1 LHDPNLSMKYFFRQI
16 EDIPLDNSPVSA
28 EVYFRGAIATGLIE
42 KQFETDRA
50 AVLLF
55 ISGEPGMAY
64 LLEDG
69 QCKSISLAE
78 FLSLNNGVS
87 RTRAIKLPDVAGRL
101 VLLALESQIK
111 NNFTITNGEA
121 WGKQINQWKQD
132 RWNGLVEITSKN
144 MQGLALFW
152 HGEPQKSDLI
162 FSMPQGFVSGFPTLS
177 NEDDSVWDVTTYSH
191 PVSTQAYQCTV
202 LRQGATHWCHKI
214 LNRYQE
220 MVGQKLLQMMDREL
234 NRQIQPW
241 HWNIKL
247 DENDML
253 DMHFFLYL
261 MDAAHAYRALFMA
274 MGAQMDFV
282 IGNNLTQ
289 RLLSETF
296 EQVHP
301 DERAVLKSQRLIPAA
316 FSE

>member
-1 LHDPNLSMKYFFRQI
+1 MKYFFRQI

-28 EVYFRGAIATGLIE
+28 EVYFRGANATGLIE
-42 KQFETDRA
+42 KQLNADRA

-64 LLEDG
+64 LLQEG
-69 QCKSISLAE
+69 QSSSISLAE
-78 FLSLNNGVS
+78 FLSLNDGVR

-101 VLLALESQIK
+101 VLLALESQAK
-111 NNFTITNGEA
+111 NKFAITDDET
-121 WGKQINQWKQD
+121 WEKQINLWKQD
-132 RWNGLVEITSKN
+132 HWNGLVEITSTN
-144 MQGLALFW
+144 MQGFALFW
-152 HGEPQKSDLI
+152 QGEPQKSDLI
-162 FSMPQGFVSGFPTLS
+162 FSTPQGFASGLPTLK
-177 NEDDSVWDVTTYSH
+177 NGNDSVWEITTYSYA
-191 PVSTQAYQCTV
+191 VSAQAYQCTV
-202 LRQGATHWCHKI
+202 LRQGATNWCHKI
-214 LNRYQE
+214 LDRYQQ

-241 HWNIKL
+241 RWNIVL

-253 DMHFFLYL
+253 DKHFFQYL
-261 MDAAHAYRALFMA
+261 MDEAHAYRALFMA
-274 MGAQMDFV
+274 MGAQMNFV

-296 EQVHP
+296 EQIYQ
-301 DERAVLKSQRLIPAA
+301 DERVALQSQRLIPAA

>member
-1 LHDPNLSMKYFFRQI
+1 MKYFFRQI

-28 EVYFRGAIATGLIE
+28 EVYFRGASATGLIE
-42 KQFETDRA
+42 KQLNADRA

-64 LLEDG
+64 LLQEG
-69 QCKSISLAE
+69 QSSSISLAE
-78 FLSLNNGVS
+78 FLSLNDGVS

-101 VLLALESQIK
+101 VLLALESQAK
-111 NNFTITNGEA
+111 NKFAITDDET
-121 WGKQINQWKQD
+121 WEKQVNLWKQD
-132 RWNGLVEITSKN
+132 HWNGLVEITSTN
-144 MQGLALFW
+144 MQGFALFW
-152 HGEPQKSDLI
+152 QGEPQKSDLI
-162 FSMPQGFVSGFPTLS
+162 FSTPQGFASGLPTLK
-177 NEDDSVWDVTTYSH
+177 NGNDSVWEITTYSYA
-191 PVSTQAYQCTV
+191 VSAQAYQCTV
-202 LRQGATHWCHKI
+202 LRQGATNWCHKI
-214 LNRYQE
+214 LDRYQQ

-241 HWNIKL
+241 RWNIVL

-253 DMHFFLYL
+253 DKHFFQYL
-261 MDAAHAYRALFMA
+261 MDEAHAYRALFMA
-274 MGAQMDFV
+274 MGAQMNFV

-296 EQVHP
+296 EQVSQ
-301 DERAVLKSQRLIPAA
+301 DERVALQSQRLIPAA

>member
-1 LHDPNLSMKYFFRQI
+1 MKYFFRQV

-28 EVYFRGAIATGLIE
+28 EVYFRGANATGLIE
-42 KQFETDRA
+42 KRFDADRA

-64 LLEDG
+64 RLDDG
-69 QCKSISLAE
+69 QCSSISLAE
-78 FLSLNNGVS
+78 FLSLNGGVS
-87 RTRAIKLPDVAGRL
+87 HTRSIKLPDVVGRL

-111 NNFTITNGEA
+111 NKFVITDDEA

-144 MQGLALFW
+144 MQGFALFW
-152 HGEPQKSDLI
+152 QGEPQKSDLI
-162 FSMPQGFVSGFPTLS
+162 FSTTQGFVNDFPIL
-177 NEDDSVWDVTTYSH
+177 NLEDNSVWDVTTYSH
-191 PVSTQAYQCTV
+191 PVSAQVYQCTV
-202 LRQGATHWCHKI
+202 LRQGATNWCHKI
-214 LNRYQE
+214 LDRYQQ

-253 DMHFFLYL
+253 DTHFFPYL
-261 MDAAHAYRALFMA
+261 IDASHAYRALFMA

-296 EQVHP
+296 EQIHP

>member
-1 LHDPNLSMKYFFRQI
+1 MKYFFRQI

-28 EVYFRGAIATGLIE
+28 ETFFRGANATGLIE
-42 KQFETDRA
+42 KQINTGRI

-55 ISGEPGMAY
+55 ISGEPSMAY
-64 LLEDG
+64 VLENG
-69 QCKSISLAE
+69 QSNTISLSE
-78 FLSLNNGVS
+78 FLSLDDG
-87 RTRAIKLPDVAGRL
+87 TGHTHAIKVPDVAGRL
-101 VLLALESQIK
+101 VLLALKSQIK
-111 NNFTITNGEA
+111 DKFAITNEEA
-121 WGKQINQWKQD
+121 WLKQLSQWKQD
-132 RWNGLVEITSKN
+132 QWNGLVEITSRN
-144 MQGLALFW
+144 LHGFTLFW
-152 HGEPQKSDLI
+152 QGEPQKSDLI
-162 FSMPQGFVSGFPTLS
+162 FSTPQGFVSNFPTLNKS
-177 NEDDSVWDVTTYSH
+177 DDSVWEVATYLHS
-191 PVSTQAYQCTV
+191 PSAQAYQCTV

-241 HWNIKL
+241 HWNISL

-253 DMHFFLYL
+253 DMHFFPYL

-274 MGAQMDFV
+274 MGAQMNFV

-296 EQVHP
+296 EQVAS
-301 DERAVLKSQRLIPAA
+301 DERAALQSQRLIPAA